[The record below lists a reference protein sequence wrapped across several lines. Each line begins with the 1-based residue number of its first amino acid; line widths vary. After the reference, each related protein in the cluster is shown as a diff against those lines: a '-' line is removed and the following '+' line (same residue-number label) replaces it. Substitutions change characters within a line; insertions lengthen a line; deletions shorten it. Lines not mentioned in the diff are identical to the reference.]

1 MNEYRRFISYIYA
14 YPGNVK
20 EKNVGFAKVEVRN
33 GQCRLDMTL
42 NGVYMDSSKLY
53 GVSLMVKEQENYIL
67 VPIGNILVSGGQ
79 GKYRDL
85 LNPDNLNGS
94 SYSLSDGVGIAV
106 ADKEDSYY
114 RMFSL
119 WNDDIFKP
127 ENVRYHEEL
136 KVEHENEQSEESEKS
151 EQEKTIGVTKTQDF
165 DAAQNADEVV
175 TDGSGVTQNA
185 YEAPYI
191 MQEMEEAVHE
201 EEFVAEA
208 EEEFMPEE
216 EEYDKDTDEPEISKP
231 VFTEVETKYNDIK
244 SEIHAAS
251 APAVDVERGENALQ
265 WLINHG
271 DLIDT
276 FEDDNLYDC
285 VEVMPEQLRKA
296 LGNSRAFD
304 DNSFMMHGFYRFH
317 HLLLG
322 RVQENGN
329 NTRYFIGIPG
339 MYCNRERYMASVFG
353 FGNFKKSHRGDYN
366 NPYFGYWYQEI

>member
-67 VPIGNILVSGGQ
+67 IPIGNILVSGGQ

-94 SYSLSDGVGIAV
+94 GYALSDGIGIAV

-127 ENVRYHEEL
+127 ENVRYQEEL
-136 KVEHENEQSEESEKS
+136 EAVSENEE
-151 EQEKTIGVTKTQDF
+151 
-165 DAAQNADEVV
+165 QNADE
-175 TDGSGVTQNA
+175 
-185 YEAPYI
+185 EPYV
-191 MQEMEEAVHE
+191 MHEMEESKNE
-201 EEFVAEA
+201 ENLVVEA

-216 EEYDKDTDEPEISKP
+216 EEECENDSDGSEILNP
-231 VFTEVETKYNDIK
+231 IFTEVEINPDDIK

-251 APAVDVERGENALQ
+251 AAAVDVECGENALQ

-353 FGNFKKSHRGDYN
+353 FGNFKKSHRCDCN

>member
-33 GQCRLDMTL
+33 GQCRMDMTL

-136 KVEHENEQSEESEKS
+136 KVERENEQSEEAEGNERSEGNEES
-151 EQEKTIGVTKTQDF
+151 EQEKIM
-165 DAAQNADEVV
+165 DE
-175 TDGSGVTQNA
+175 
-185 YEAPYI
+185 EPYV
-191 MQEMEEAVHE
+191 MQEMEGAVHE
-201 EEFVAEA
+201 EKPVAEA
-208 EEEFMPEE
+208 EEEFMSEKEFMPEE

-231 VFTEVETKYNDIK
+231 VFTEVETNYNDIK